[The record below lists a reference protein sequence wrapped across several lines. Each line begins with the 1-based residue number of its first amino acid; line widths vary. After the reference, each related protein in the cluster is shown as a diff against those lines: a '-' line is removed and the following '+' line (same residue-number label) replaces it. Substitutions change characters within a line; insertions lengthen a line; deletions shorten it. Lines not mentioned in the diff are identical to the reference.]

1 METSIDLSQGRVE
14 RSEGFL
20 EPEKGS
26 STLLIRWE
34 GISRVTRHV
43 WQRTSQKGRIKC
55 TKDTHG
61 LVFIFKLSTMQNYK
75 GVGGCH

>member
-26 STLLIRWE
+26 SSLLIRWE
-34 GISRVTRHV
+34 GISKVTEARLA
-43 WQRTSQKGRIKC
+43 TSVTKG
-55 TKDTHG
+55 
-61 LVFIFKLSTMQNYK
+61 
-75 GVGGCH
+75 